1 MPWND
6 VMVAQKKSVIIN
18 GYAYPSISQDILE
31 KWLPDMTYVSTF
43 SYGITPGGG
52 LVQLDDEN
60 IIKTSLNY
68 GVKPLMVLTA
78 LNEEG
83 VFSSELVSDLLNNPS
98 AQNALIE
105 NILENLRA
113 KNMAGVD
120 FDFEY
125 VFPENRDKYVQLVD
139 KARQRLND
147 EGYIV
152 TVALAPKIS
161 TDQKGLLY
169 EGHDYA
175 GMGKAANYA
184 LLMTYEWGY
193 SYGPPMA
200 VAPINKVR
208 EVLDYGVTQ
217 IPPNKILMGIPNY
230 GYDWTL
236 PFVKGESK
244 ARKISNLEAVEIAKR
259 AGVEIQYDEVAQTP
273 HFTYYD
279 ADGTQHE
286 VWFEDERSMRE
297 KLKLLGE
304 YDLAGASFWE
314 IMTYFPPTS
323 ELLNSMYDVK
333 KL

>member
-18 GYAYPSISQDILE
+18 GYAYPSISQDVLE
-31 KWLPDMTYVSTF
+31 KWLPDLTYVSTF

-60 IIKTSLNY
+60 IIKTALNY

-83 VFSSELVSDLLNNPS
+83 VFSSELVSDLLNNSS
-98 AQNALIE
+98 AQDALIE

-139 KARQRLND
+139 KARQRLNN

-152 TVALAPKIS
+152 TVALAPKTS

-193 SYGPPMA
+193 TYGPPMA
-200 VAPINKVR
+200 VSPINKVR

-236 PFVKGESK
+236 PYVKGESR
-244 ARKISNLEAVEIAKR
+244 ARKISNTEAVEIAKR

-279 ADGTQHE
+279 ENGTQHE

-297 KLKLLGE
+297 KLKLIQE
-304 YDLAGASFWE
+304 YDLAGASIWE
-314 IMTYFPPTS
+314 IMNYFPPTS
-323 ELLNSMYDVK
+323 ALLNSMYDVK
-333 KL
+333 KV